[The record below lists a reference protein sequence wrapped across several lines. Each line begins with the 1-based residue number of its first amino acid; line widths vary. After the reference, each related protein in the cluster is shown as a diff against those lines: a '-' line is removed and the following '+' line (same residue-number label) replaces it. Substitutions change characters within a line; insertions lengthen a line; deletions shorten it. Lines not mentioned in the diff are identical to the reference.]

1 MIRRNT
7 TKLELSG
14 VAFPPGSDLRIAEN
28 LKLIGGAADMRRTVN
43 AGLVNVART
52 AFRKRSLSLSGDD
65 MRPAALHHLF
75 PGDYVEVIPVEP
87 LAVTLP
93 APATSAQIP
102 VGAVEVVGLTD
113 AGELVQPD
121 AQPADPR
128 PLSVAHD
135 PARVAALRASAPVI
149 FPTAVRVVR
158 FRPVLCCLVTDVN
171 SAATEGTATAGWSL
185 ELEEV

>member
-1 MIRRNT
+1 MRKMT
-7 TKLELSG
+7 TRLELSG
-14 VAFPPGSDLRIAEN
+14 VAFPPGSDLRISES

-43 AGLVNVART
+43 AGLVNVSRS
-52 AFRKRSLSLSGDD
+52 AFRKRALSLSGDD

-87 LAVTLP
+87 LAVTLL
-93 APATSAQIP
+93 APSTSAQVP
-102 VGAVEVVGLTD
+102 VGAVEVVGLTN
-113 AGELVQPD
+113 AGVLVQPD

-128 PLSVAHD
+128 PLSVTHD
-135 PARVAALRASAPVI
+135 PARVAALRASAPVT
-149 FPTAVRVVR
+149 FPTAVKIVR
-158 FRPVLCCLVTDVN
+158 FRPVLCCLVTDVS